1 MAGHPTPFTSAFKA
15 PINNSL
21 RYNVSQYGSPIPILW
36 GTQRVSINVLDMFG
50 FKSMGSGSGKG
61 GVTGGAKGKSGGKQ
75 YSVNVAL
82 GFCVGPVNV
91 TATNAA
97 WVNSS
102 IQFIGS
108 VPGNFYNG
116 SDGQTPD
123 PVFSSS
129 SPNTPVIGYSGT
141 AYATFTPMQLG
152 NAPTLPNL
160 SVEIIGF
167 RSGTAGQ
174 SGFVDQD
181 ASPRYIL
188 ADILNDPRIG
198 INFPSVPD
206 LSDWGAY
213 CQTAGFGLSLLMDK
227 HQPAS
232 SWIEALG
239 VMTVSAIFWSSGR
252 LRVVP
257 YAVTTITLGDTIYTP
272 NITPIYNLTDDDF
285 LPWSGGSQRSAG
297 DKDPVLIT
305 RSDPSQLVNWISIEY
320 MERGDWYNPYTNP
333 PVFDQASIE
342 TYGVRTE
349 SIVQAHEVCNSTVA
363 FNLANAMLRR
373 KLYLR
378 NTYKFRVGWR
388 HILLEPM
395 DVVTLT
401 DSVSGLAQAPVR
413 IIEIQEDDQGALT
426 MTAEDLV

>member
-1 MAGHPTPFTSAFKA
+1 MAGHPTPFVSAFKA
-15 PINNSL
+15 PIAGSL
-21 RYNVSQYGSPIPILW
+21 RYNVAQYGSPIPLLW
-36 GTQRVSINVLDMFG
+36 GTHRLSVNVLDLFG
-50 FKSMGSGSGKG
+50 FKSTGSGSGKG
-61 GVTGGAKGKSGGKQ
+61 GVTGSAKGKSGGKQ

-82 GFCVGPVNV
+82 GFCSGPVNII
-91 TATNAA
+91 ATEAG

-102 IQFIGS
+102 IQQIGNI
-108 VPGNFYNG
+108 PGNFYNG
-116 SDGQTPD
+116 NDGQAPD
-123 PVFSSS
+123 PVFASSS
-129 SPNTPVIGYSGT
+129 TNTPVIGYSGT

-160 SVEIIGF
+160 SLEIIGF
-167 RSGTAGQ
+167 RAGTAGP
-174 SGFVDQD
+174 SFFIAQD
-181 ASPRYIL
+181 ANPRYIL
-188 ADILNDPRIG
+188 GDILNDPRIG
-198 INFPSVPD
+198 IKFPSVPD
-206 LSDWGAY
+206 LSDWGSY
-213 CQTAGFGLSLLMDK
+213 CQAAAFGLSLLMDK

-239 VMTVSAIFWSSGR
+239 VLTVSAIFWSSGR

-257 YAVTTITLGDTIYTP
+257 YAVTSVTDGDTTYTP
-272 NITPIYNLTDDDF
+272 NTTPVYNLTDDDF

-305 RSDPSQLVNWISIEY
+305 RSDVSQLVNWIAIEY

-333 PVFDQASIE
+333 PVFDQGSIE

-349 SIVQAHEVCNSTVA
+349 SIVQAHEVCNATVA

-401 DSVSGLAQAPVR
+401 DSVSGLVQTPVR